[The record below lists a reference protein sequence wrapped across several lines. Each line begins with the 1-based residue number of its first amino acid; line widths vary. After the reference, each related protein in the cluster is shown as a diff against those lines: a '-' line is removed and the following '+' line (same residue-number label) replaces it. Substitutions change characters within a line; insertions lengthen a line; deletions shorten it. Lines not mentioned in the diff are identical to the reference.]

1 MDHDLNGDEWLASF
15 WRIEA
20 AEPPASC
27 GSSGQRRNAVV
38 EETYEL
44 ASRVMDYSEVLVK
57 LNPVFADQLLRSG
70 MAVGSHTREAQGAE
84 SIADFVHKMKI
95 AHKELE
101 ETDYRLSLCHL
112 KPHYPHD
119 EILVERTRALFP
131 LFHRILTT
139 SRERMK
145 RERDERRAK
154 HP

>member
-15 WRIEA
+15 WKTEA
-20 AEPPASC
+20 AEPLASY
-27 GSSGQRRNAVV
+27 GQRRNAVV

-44 ASRVMDYSEVLVK
+44 ASNVMDYCERLAK

-70 MAVGSHTREAQGAE
+70 TAVGSHSREAQSAE

-101 ETDYRLSLCHL
+101 ETDYRLSLCRS

-119 EILVERTRALFP
+119 EGLVQRTRALFP

-139 SRERMK
+139 SRERMS
-145 RERDERRAK
+145 RERSERRAK
-154 HP
+154 RP